1 MIIFNQ
7 GMLLLGSN
15 QFLIYFP
22 IDVRAKHLLTITSV
36 MQETS
41 DTENS
46 GSTTVAKILALF
58 PAGFRIKSGHNT
70 KEVIYIVKATIDSS
84 AFQFNDCHRGLSY
97 SNQKLLRLQS
107 ETSRRK

>member
-15 QFLIYFP
+15 QFLIYFR

-58 PAGFRIKSGHNT
+58 PAGFGIKSGHNT
-70 KEVIYIVKATIDSS
+70 KEVIYIVKAT
-84 AFQFNDCHRGLSY
+84 CR
-97 SNQKLLRLQS
+97 RLIQARLTIVI
-107 ETSRRK
+107 ED

>member
-15 QFLIYFP
+15 QFLIYFR

-46 GSTTVAKILALF
+46 GSTTVAKILALSLF
-58 PAGFRIKSGHNT
+58 PAGFGIKSGHNT
-70 KEVIYIVKATIDSS
+70 KEVIYIVKAT
-84 AFQFNDCHRGLSY
+84 CR
-97 SNQKLLRLQS
+97 RLIQARLTIVI
-107 ETSRRK
+107 ED

>member
-58 PAGFRIKSGHNT
+58 PAGLELSLGIIRKRSFT
-70 KEVIYIVKATIDSS
+70 SS
-84 AFQFNDCHRGLSY
+84 
-97 SNQKLLRLQS
+97 KLRVDDWF
-107 ETSRRK
+107 ERV